1 MPVRAMDILDLAR
14 VGDVMDM
21 RATMQAAIAPAFL
34 ITGIM
39 GALNMLSH
47 RLGRLVDRERSLR
60 AGNTHALPGERRQIM
75 RRARAVHRAILFCV
89 VAALLTCL
97 LIVLSLA
104 GPFFGMRT
112 GFALGVLLVVA
123 LLCLMAGLGFFLEE
137 VRLTSRHLPSGE
149 G

>member
-1 MPVRAMDILDLAR
+1 MAFWDFAS

-21 RATMQAAIAPAFL
+21 RTTMQAAIAPAFL

-60 AGNTHALPGERRQIM
+60 SGNTHALPGERRQIVL
-75 RRARAVHRAILFCV
+75 RARAVHRAVLFCV
-89 VAALLTCL
+89 IAALLVSA

-104 GPFFGMRT
+104 GPFFGLRT
-112 GFALGVLLVVA
+112 GFFLGVLLVLA
-123 LLCLMAGLGFFLEE
+123 LLSLMIGLGFFLDE
-137 VRLTSRHLPSGE
+137 VRLTAKYLPRE
-149 G
+149 DD